1 MKSEPDAES
10 VRLTKDQDQSNDD
23 GVRPGMR
30 RCSDK
35 GHRGNPWLPEVFFRS
50 KTGRQLVGT
59 CQTCRSISHQNQ
71 NRWNARKRSKL
82 VDNIGAKIAKEKVE
96 EELHPGLRLCTAP
109 KHQGDRWVP
118 LAECV
123 STNGRILKTCQQCRA
138 SYNSKRDNRSRGKA
152 NHTKKM
158 DVEGDQIQHSTEIQE
173 LIDTL
178 ETVGTQET
186 GDPKEEADSFPAVA
200 ASMHFGKRECTSKY
214 HPHRSDHWM
223 PESSFLSPDGKSFEA
238 CHECRARALQRSQ
251 RVGARP
257 GMLYCEHAQHE
268 GDFWVPERE
277 FETVL
282 GTVYKHCEKCREID
296 NAKYRART
304 TASKSQ
310 ECPVSNQSLPKLRR
324 LNVVYRMA

>member
-1 MKSEPDAES
+1 MESEPDAES
-10 VRLTKDQDQSNDD
+10 VRLTKDQDQSNHD

-50 KTGRQLVGT
+50 KTGRKSTGT

-71 NRWNARKRSKL
+71 NRYRARKRSKL
-82 VDNIGAKIAKEKVE
+82 ADSIGAKIAKEKVE

-109 KHQGDRWVP
+109 KHQGDRCVP
-118 LAECV
+118 LAEFV

-138 SYNSKRDNRSRGKA
+138 SYNSKRDSRSRGK
-152 NHTKKM
+152 TKDHMKT
-158 DVEGDQIQHSTEIQE
+158 DVEVDQIQHTTETQE
-173 LIDTL
+173 LVDTL
-178 ETVGTQET
+178 KTVGTQET

-200 ASMHFGKRECTSKY
+200 ANMHLGKRECTSKY
-214 HPHRSDHWM
+214 HPQRSDHWM
-223 PESSFLSPDGKSFEA
+223 PVSSFLSPDGKSFEA
-238 CHECRARALQRSQ
+238 CHECRARAMQRSQ
-251 RVGARP
+251 RVGHRP

-277 FETVL
+277 FETML
-282 GTVYKHCEKCREID
+282 GTVSKHCEKCREID
-296 NAKYRART
+296 HAKYRARMA
-304 TASKSQ
+304 ASKSQ
-310 ECPVSNQSLPKLRR
+310 ECPVSDQGPPNSRQ